1 MKNFIIALIL
11 TVGYVIACVYFS
23 NVVCVQILSFLWVVL
38 YALGMGKLE
47 GQFCDA
53 QNNLKMGK
61 FWWNGLVCRIIPL
74 VVFIVSLCAIMW
86 HYGFLFSLLIFAVLA
101 AVNVWRVLYE
111 LFEFED
117 EDDDDE

>member
-61 FWWNGLVCRIIPL
+61 FWWNGFVCRIIPL
-74 VVFIVSLCAIMW
+74 IIFIVSLCAIMW

-111 LFEFED
+111 LYEFED
-117 EDDDDE
+117 GDDDDE

>member
-74 VVFIVSLCAIMW
+74 VVFIVSLCAIMC

-101 AVNVWRVLYE
+101 AVNVWRVLCE